1 MPQAIAETVF
11 DVLYLGFALTAGLT
25 MLIKGKDPLVKKA
38 GLMATLLGAGDSF
51 HLVPRSYALWTA
63 GLEANAAALGVG
75 KLITSITMT
84 IFYLILYYVWRERY
98 QIKERKSLTAVMW
111 TLSVL
116 RIALCLLPQNQWL
129 TYHQPLFFGV
139 LRNIPFAMMGVIII
153 VIFAQET
160 KRAGDSV
167 FRFMPL
173 AVGLSFGFYLPVVL
187 FSGILPIIGM
197 LMIPKTMAYVWI
209 VWMGWQLYR
218 QSRESVING

>member
-11 DVLYLGFALTAGLT
+11 DVLYLGFALSAGLT

-38 GLMATLLGAGDSF
+38 GLMAALLGAGDSF
-51 HLVPRSYALWTA
+51 HLVPRSYALWTT

-84 IFYLILYYVWRERY
+84 LFYLILYYVWRERY
-98 QIKERKSLTAVMW
+98 QIKERKGLTAVMW

-129 TYHQPLFFGV
+129 TYRQPLFYGV

-160 KRAGDSV
+160 KKAGDSV

-209 VWMGWQLYR
+209 VLMGWRLYR
-218 QSRESVING
+218 QSKE

>member
-11 DVLYLGFALTAGLT
+11 DVLYLGFALSAGLT

-38 GLMATLLGAGDSF
+38 GLMAALLGAGDSF
-51 HLVPRSYALWTA
+51 HLVPRSYALWTT

-84 IFYLILYYVWRERY
+84 LFYLILYYVWRERY

-129 TYHQPLFFGV
+129 TYRQPLFYGV

-160 KRAGDSV
+160 KKAGDSV

-209 VWMGWQLYR
+209 VLLLLKMKKQ
-218 QSRESVING
+218 ID